1 MPDQLLKGKLRA
13 RKGVGMKT
21 KRIRKQVTVAAG
33 FLFLWWA
40 PGLAGAQ
47 DSAPGS
53 APPPPLASPETR
65 VKKESN
71 PLDDFAGLTYTDEQK
86 AKIDQIRQTTRQ
98 RMDAVRKDEKL
109 TPEAKQA
116 MLEGYQRLEIGELF
130 KVLTPE
136 QQAEI
141 RKKAQ
146 ARREQQKK
154 QNRPPTPG

>member
-1 MPDQLLKGKLRA
+1 MSDHLPKGKLRS

-21 KRIRKQVTVAAG
+21 KRIKKQVTVAAG

-40 PGLAGAQ
+40 PGLAWAQ

-53 APPPPLASPETR
+53 APPPPLASPEAR
-65 VKKESN
+65 VKKG
-71 PLDDFAGLTYTDEQK
+71 PLDDFVGLTYTDEQK

-130 KVLTPE
+130 EVLTPE
-136 QQAEI
+136 QQTEV

-146 ARREQQKK
+146 ARHAEQQKK
-154 QNRPPTPG
+154 QNRPPTPR

>member
-98 RMDAVRKDEKL
+98 RMDLVRKDEKL

-130 KVLTPE
+130 EVLTPE
-136 QQAEI
+136 QQTEV

-154 QNRPPTPG
+154 QNSPPTPG